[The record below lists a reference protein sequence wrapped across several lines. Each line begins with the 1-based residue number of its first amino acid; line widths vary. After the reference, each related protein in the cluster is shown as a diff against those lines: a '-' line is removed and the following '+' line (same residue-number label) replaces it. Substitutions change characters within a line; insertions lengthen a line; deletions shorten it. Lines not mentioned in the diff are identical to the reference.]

1 MQKLLR
7 LINLLFLVVLDNPVL
22 NFLLEDIAG
31 PLYKIGEESN
41 NQ

>member
-7 LINLLFLVVLDNPVL
+7 LINLLFLVVLDNPIL

-31 PLYKIGEESN
+31 SLYKIGEESN